1 MDDSQPGRGDLT
13 AQRDVAAAKLWAF
26 PVRSKEWDCVV
37 SCTLEVRRA
46 NPGKW
51 DNLMLSSVLTYPHR
65 HPEFLDAILAEYA
78 ARKLLGE
85 TP

>member
-1 MDDSQPGRGDLT
+1 MDCEEPRRADLT
-13 AQRDVAAAKLWAF
+13 AQRDAAAAKLWAF

-37 SCTLEVRRA
+37 SCTLEVWRA

-51 DNLMLSSVLTYPHR
+51 DNLMLSSVLTYPYR

-85 TP
+85 IT